1 RVAAIHRKAALE
13 REVSGD
19 DVTQALQRVA
29 PAEPLHALQAKPQ
42 LAQAVEQCLPDEI
55 LLGQLVLFEPANQ
68 LINHRQ
74 QFGLLILIKLRIG
87 PNGPYQSRKSCKR
100 RHLRRRKIM
109 LERMARLVLQPVW
122 PKGVLDD
129 AKVVLRLNLMVIV
142 ERQLVG
148 YYHEFVDACR
158 NCENDLVEL

>member
-109 LERMARLVLQPVW
+109 LERMEIGRASCRERVSMRVVAARSLNE
-122 PKGVLDD
+122 
-129 AKVVLRLNLMVIV
+129 KVGKRKD
-142 ERQLVG
+142 R
-148 YYHEFVDACR
+148 A
-158 NCENDLVEL
+158 